1 MLFKLQKYYFG
12 TPMNDL
18 LITKTPPFG
27 KILTAMVTPFNSDGA
42 VDYDLAVNLAN
53 YLIENG
59 SDGIVLC
66 GTTGES
72 PTLTWVEQHNLFLAI
87 KDSLNSKAKILVGT
101 GSNSTSEAME
111 ATKQAHKS
119 GADGALVV
127 VPYYNK
133 PPQEGLYEHFSL
145 IANSAPDIPL
155 MLYNIPGRTGCNLLP
170 DTVKKLRKC
179 SNIVSIKAASGRIE
193 EVTELRASCGSE
205 FAIYSG
211 DDSLLLPMLS
221 VGAVGVVSV
230 ASHIVG
236 LQLQEMILSFQNGN
250 VTKALDIHEELQDLF
265 KALFETTNP
274 IPIKAALELLGWNV
288 GSPRYPLTKLNYEK
302 TQRISEILNNL
313 PIQRIN

>member
-1 MLFKLQKYYFG
+1 MNETLRKY
-12 TPMNDL
+12 DQ
-18 LITKTPPFG
+18 PFG
-27 KILTAMVTPFNSDGA
+27 KILTAMVTPFNKDGN
-42 VDYDLAVNLAN
+42 VDYDLAVKLAN
-53 YLIENG
+53 YLINNG

-72 PTLTWVEQHNLFLAI
+72 PTLTWQEQNELFLAV
-87 KDSLNSKAKILVGT
+87 KNSVNKKAKILVGT
-101 GSNSTSEAME
+101 GSNSTSEAID
-111 ATKQAHKS
+111 ATKQASKS

-133 PPQEGLYEHFSL
+133 PPQEGLYKHFSVV
-145 IANSAPDIPL
+145 AQAAPDIPL

-170 DTVKKLRKC
+170 STVKKLMKC

-193 EVTELRASCGSE
+193 EVTELRALCGSE

-236 LQLQEMILSFQNGN
+236 LHLQEMILSFHNGN
-250 VTKALDIHEELQDLF
+250 VSKALEIHEKLQDLF
-265 KALFETTNP
+265 SALFETTNP
-274 IPIKAALELLGWNV
+274 IPIKAALVLLGWDV
-288 GSPRYPLTKLNYEK
+288 GSPRLPLTKLNNEK
-302 TQRISEILNNL
+302 TQNL
-313 PIQRIN
+313 SKIIKNLSLQGIN